1 MLKNIYIAGI
11 TNQII
16 KIAVGPC
23 LLISITHYLSIEDQG
38 YWYFF
43 LGFIGF
49 FMLAE
54 LGVLTVCG
62 NFSAHESKNLIS
74 STINQGNLEDLKT
87 AGAILAFSLRWISS
101 AGLFYIFIIGIFGA
115 FLMTLRSSTTHWQ
128 IPWIIIVISAY
139 LNLRNLTL
147 LSFMEGIG
155 LVTKSQW
162 TKCAGTLSY
171 LLTTLALL
179 ITGMGIFALAI
190 GYLAGAA
197 ITSVLI
203 KKNFGRISSKL
214 LLAKPK
220 EKKINQKL
228 SEITGKSA
236 LCSIG
241 GCLSFQSISIIAFC
255 FYDEITAGRIGITLG
270 LFSVMYA
277 LSSTLISLTMPKIGR
292 LFSEGKNLEARR
304 IAIIA
309 TTASLLSY
317 LSASTFFFIIINY
330 PQFPFIQLI
339 IDRMAD
345 NQSIYIATLCWIPQL
360 VINGI
365 AGYVRSQR
373 KEPFAAVSLF
383 SGIYIASISTLIAI
397 HLNESYLLAGLF
409 SSYLFTLPWFIRIL
423 VIEEKYNGTRLPADI
438 SIA

>member
-1 MLKNIYIAGI
+1 
-11 TNQII
+11 
-16 KIAVGPC
+16 
-23 LLISITHYLSIEDQG
+23 
-38 YWYFF
+38 
-43 LGFIGF
+43 
-49 FMLAE
+49 
-54 LGVLTVCG
+54 
-62 NFSAHESKNLIS
+62 
-74 STINQGNLEDLKT
+74 
-87 AGAILAFSLRWISS
+87 
-101 AGLFYIFIIGIFGA
+101 
-115 FLMTLRSSTTHWQ
+115 
-128 IPWIIIVISAY
+128 
-139 LNLRNLTL
+139 
-147 LSFMEGIG
+147 
-155 LVTKSQW
+155 
-162 TKCAGTLSY
+162 
-171 LLTTLALL
+171 
-179 ITGMGIFALAI
+179 
-190 GYLAGAA
+190 
-197 ITSVLI
+197 
-203 KKNFGRISSKL
+203 
-214 LLAKPK
+214 
-220 EKKINQKL
+220 
-228 SEITGKSA
+228 
-236 LCSIG
+236 
-241 GCLSFQSISIIAFC
+241 
-255 FYDEITAGRIGITLG
+255 
-270 LFSVMYA
+270 MYA

>member
-1 MLKNIYIAGI
+1 MLKNVYIAGAI
-11 TNQII
+11 NQII

-23 LLISITHYLSIEDQG
+23 LLISITHYLSIEEQG

-62 NFSAHESKNLIS
+62 NFSAHESKNLTS
-74 STINQGNLEDLKT
+74 PAINQGNLEDLK
-87 AGAILAFSLRWISS
+87 AASAILAFSLRWISS

-115 FLMTLRSSTTHWQ
+115 FLMTLRSSTAHWQ

-155 LVTKSQW
+155 LITKSQL
-162 TKCAGTLSY
+162 TKCAGTLAY

-179 ITGMGIFALAI
+179 ISGMGIFSLAL
-190 GYLAGAA
+190 GYLAGSTV
-197 ITSVLI
+197 TSLLI
-203 KKNFGRISSKL
+203 KNKFGHITSKL
-214 LLAKPK
+214 LLAKNS
-220 EKKINQKL
+220 EKKKNQKL
-228 SEITGKSA
+228 SEITKKSA

-292 LFSEGKNLEARR
+292 LFSEGKNFEARR

-317 LSASTFFFIIINY
+317 LSASTFFFIIVSY
-330 PQFPFIQLI
+330 SKLPFIQLVT
-339 IDRMAD
+339 DRMAD
-345 NQSIYIATLCWIPQL
+345 NQSTYIATLCWIPQL
-360 VINGI
+360 MINGI

-383 SGIYIASISTLIAI
+383 SGIYIASISTLIAT
-397 HLNESYLLAGLF
+397 HLNESYLLAGLL

-423 VIEEKYNGTRLPADI
+423 VKEEKYSGTQLPADI
-438 SIA
+438 SIV